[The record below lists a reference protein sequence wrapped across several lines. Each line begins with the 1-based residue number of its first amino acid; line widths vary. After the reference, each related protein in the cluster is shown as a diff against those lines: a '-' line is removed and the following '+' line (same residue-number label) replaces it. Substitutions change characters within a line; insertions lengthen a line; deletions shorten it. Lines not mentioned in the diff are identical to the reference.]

1 MTRGTDGANPSKL
14 CPGWTP
20 EGNKSG
26 ACTVTQNQTCTS
38 AHTRAPD
45 GSCHTCVLNGTY
57 TLQTDGSVQPRLAII
72 LCHNIQLLLS
82 CCTYLGHA
90 MLTSCSD

>member
-57 TLQTDGSVQPRLAII
+57 ALQTDGSARLAI
-72 LCHNIQLLLS
+72 CHMQLLLS
-82 CCTYLGHA
+82 CCTCLGHA
-90 MLTSCSD
+90 MLTS